1 MLDEPRPPPNPRE
14 QADPHSD
21 LDARLA
27 LIFQEAVR
35 GLSHRRKRGRKHQYQ
50 SRPLDL
56 CDRVRHSLLGS
67 RALADGMGMWEWTAL
82 LLLLAIGA
90 LVVFV
95 IWPYHNYTFRFDP
108 EQLLAEYGDDRK
120 PVTLQAMHRA
130 LAMRIKQDMAA
141 NWRVIQRLRV
151 GLQLAL
157 VLTVLHIVAWLFAA
171 VQA

>member
-1 MLDEPRPPPNPRE
+1 MVDELRPPPNPRD

-35 GLSHRRKRGRKHQYQ
+35 GLSHQQ
-50 SRPLDL
+50 SVVESINTRAGHLIFATAF
-56 CDRVRHSLLGS
+56 VSSLLGS
-67 RALADGMGMWEWTAL
+67 RALADGMGIWEWTAL
-82 LLLLAIGA
+82 ILLLAIGA

-108 EQLLAEYGDDRK
+108 EQLLAEYGDDQ
-120 PVTLQAMHRA
+120 PALTLQAMHRA
-130 LAMRIKQDMAA
+130 LSIRIKEDMAA
-141 NWRVIQRLRV
+141 NWRTIQRLRI

-157 VLTVLHIVAWLFAA
+157 VLFILHILAWLFAV

>member
-1 MLDEPRPPPNPRE
+1 MLDELRPPPNPRE

-35 GLSHRRKRGRKHQYQ
+35 GLSHQQ
-50 SRPLDL
+50 SVVESINTRAGHLIFATAF
-56 CDRVRHSLLGS
+56 VSSLLGS

-157 VLTVLHIVAWLFAA
+157 VLFVLHIVAWLFAA